1 MNHHEHSFFRFSTIE
16 FPVSPFESFFFRVT
30 RVFNLK
36 SNRLRNRVFYFIRN
50 VVTFLLARE
59 KKVYKTALQVQTDL
73 RAKR

>member
-1 MNHHEHSFFRFSTIE
+1 MNIPSSDFLLSN
-16 FPVSPFESFFFRVT
+16 FPCHPSKAFFFRVT
-30 RVFNLK
+30 RVFDLK

-59 KKVYKTALQVQTDL
+59 KKVYKTALQVQTNL